1 MKFMKLSAAIGV
13 LAFATPALAD
23 MTANYVGPNGAM
35 TMKIEIASNGDV
47 RGQTGAPNA
56 YFITRDG
63 HGYMMQATFDG
74 PAVMRVEDMATV
86 MSEQMKKMM
95 PNMPPPKGKDVPS
108 FALAKGGE
116 VTIRGRKGIA
126 YYMGIAKDGKPIG
139 DAIVVISTDPE
150 LAPLGV
156 AMAHQFSMSIAMM
169 GQVLGGSNPWKG
181 MQDVLKTGAPIV
193 FTGLQLDTVNHDL
206 IPAARFV
213 LPAEPLKIDEVRKT
227 MGAGPK

>member
-1 MKFMKLSAAIGV
+1 MKSIKVSGAIGL

-23 MTANYVGPNGAM
+23 MTANYIGPNGAM
-35 TMKIEIASNGDV
+35 TMKIEVASNGDM

-63 HGYMMQATFDG
+63 HGYMIQATFDG

-86 MSEQMKKMM
+86 VAEQMKKMM
-95 PNMPPPKGKDVPS
+95 PNMPPPNGKDAPS

-126 YYMGIAKDGKPIG
+126 YYMGVAKDGKPIG
-139 DAIVVISTDPE
+139 DPIVVISTDPD
-150 LAPLGV
+150 LAPIGV
-156 AMAHQFSMSIAMM
+156 AMASQFNMSVAMM
-169 GQVLGGSNPWKG
+169 GQVLGDASPWKG

-193 FTGLQLDTVNHDL
+193 FTGLQLATVNHDL

-213 LPAEPLKIDEVRKT
+213 LPAEPLKIDDVRKT

>member
-1 MKFMKLSAAIGV
+1 MKFVKISMTIGL

-35 TMKIEIASNGDV
+35 TMKIEIASNGDM
-47 RGQTGAPNA
+47 RGQTGAQNA

-63 HGYMMQATFDG
+63 HGYLIQATFDG

-86 MSEQMKKMM
+86 MTEQMKKMM
-95 PNMPPPKGKDVPS
+95 PNMPPANGDDAPS

-116 VTIRGRKGIA
+116 VTIRGRKGMA
-126 YYMGIAKDGKPIG
+126 YYMGTAEDGKPIG
-139 DAIVVISTDPE
+139 DPILVISTDPD

-156 AMAHQFSMSIAMM
+156 AIAYQFSMSVVMM
-169 GQVLGGSNPWKG
+169 GQVLGGSNPLKG
-181 MQDVLKTGAPIV
+181 MQDILKTGTAIV
-193 FTGLQLDTVNHDL
+193 FSGLQLDTVNHDL
-206 IPAARFV
+206 IPAERFV

-227 MGAGPK
+227 MGASPN

>member
-1 MKFMKLSAAIGV
+1 MKFIKISAAIGV
-13 LAFATPALAD
+13 LSFVTPALAD

-35 TMKIEIASNGDV
+35 TIKIEIASNGDV

-86 MSEQMKKMM
+86 MSEQIKKMM
-95 PNMPPPKGKDVPS
+95 PNVPTPKGKDVPS

-139 DAIVVISTDPE
+139 DPIVVISTDPE
-150 LAPLGV
+150 LAPLGE
-156 AMAHQFSMSIAMM
+156 AMAYQFNMSIVMM

>member
-1 MKFMKLSAAIGV
+1 MKSIKVSGAIGL

-23 MTANYVGPNGAM
+23 MTANYIGPNGAM
-35 TMKIEIASNGDV
+35 TMKIEVASNGDM

-63 HGYMMQATFDG
+63 HGYMIQATFDG

-86 MSEQMKKMM
+86 MAEQMKKMM
-95 PNMPPPKGKDVPS
+95 PNMPPPNGKDAPS

-126 YYMGIAKDGKPIG
+126 YYMGVAKDGKPIG
-139 DAIVVISTDPE
+139 DPIVVISTDPD
-150 LAPLGV
+150 LAPIGV
-156 AMAHQFSMSIAMM
+156 AMASQFNMSVAMM
-169 GQVLGGSNPWKG
+169 GQVLGDASPWKG

-193 FTGLQLDTVNHDL
+193 FTGLQLATVNHDL

-213 LPAEPLKIDEVRKT
+213 LPAEPLKIDDVRKT

>member
-1 MKFMKLSAAIGV
+1 MKFVKISAAIGL

-35 TMKIEIASNGDV
+35 TMKIEIAANGDI

-63 HGYMMQATFDG
+63 HGYMIQATFDG

-86 MSEQMKKMM
+86 MAEQMKKIM
-95 PNMPPPKGKDVPS
+95 PDMPPPKSNDAPGFTLV
-108 FALAKGGE
+108 KGGE

-126 YYMGIAKDGKPIG
+126 YYMDIAKDGKPIG
-139 DAIVVISTDPE
+139 NPIVVISTDPD

-156 AMAHQFSMSIAMM
+156 AMAYQFNMSVAMM
-169 GQVLGGSNPWKG
+169 GQVLGDTNPLKG
-181 MQDVLKTGAPIV
+181 MQDILKTGAPIL
-193 FTGLQLDTVNHDL
+193 FTGLQLDTVNRDP
-206 IPAARFV
+206 IPAEHFV
-213 LPAEPLKIDEVRKT
+213 LPAGPLDIDGVRKT

>member
-1 MKFMKLSAAIGV
+1 MRFMKISAAIGV

-23 MTANYVGPNGAM
+23 MTANYVGLNGAM

-47 RGQTGAPNA
+47 REQTGAPNA
-56 YFITRDG
+56 YFITRDD
-63 HGYMMQATFDG
+63 HGYMIQATFDG

-86 MSEQMKKMM
+86 MAQQMKKMM
-95 PNMPPPKGKDVPS
+95 PNMPPEKRKDAPS

-139 DAIVVISTDPE
+139 DPVVVTSTDPE

-156 AMAHQFSMSIAMM
+156 AMQHQFNMSVAMM
-169 GQVLGGSNPWKG
+169 GQFLGDSNPWKG

-213 LPAEPLKIDEVRKT
+213 LPTEPLKIDEVRRT

>member
-1 MKFMKLSAAIGV
+1 MKSIKVSGAIAL

-23 MTANYVGPNGAM
+23 MTANYIGPNGAM
-35 TMKIEIASNGDV
+35 TMKIEVASNGDM

-63 HGYMMQATFDG
+63 HGYMIQATFDG

-86 MSEQMKKMM
+86 MAEQMKKMM
-95 PNMPPPKGKDVPS
+95 PNMPPPNGKDAPS

-126 YYMGIAKDGKPIG
+126 YYMGVAKDGKPIG
-139 DAIVVISTDPE
+139 DPIVVISTDPD
-150 LAPLGV
+150 LAPIGV
-156 AMAHQFSMSIAMM
+156 AMASQFNMSVAMM
-169 GQVLGGSNPWKG
+169 GQVLGDASPWKG

-193 FTGLQLDTVNHDL
+193 FTGLQLATVNHDL

-213 LPAEPLKIDEVRKT
+213 LPAEPLKIDDVRKT